1 MELYTEILAKYL
13 SEKLVQLLL
22 PNRIQNSS
30 AIVEGECYCALK
42 EIKKILE
49 DNTKDDSEYFLKIEE
64 IISVFEILGSDTGNR
79 HNF

>member
-22 PNRIQNSS
+22 PNLIQNSS
-30 AIVEGECYCALK
+30 AIVEGECYCAL
-42 EIKKILE
+42 KKILE

-64 IISVFEILGSDTGNR
+64 IISVFKILGSDTGNR

>member
-42 EIKKILE
+42 EIKK
-49 DNTKDDSEYFLKIEE
+49 NP
-64 IISVFEILGSDTGNR
+64 R
-79 HNF
+79 R